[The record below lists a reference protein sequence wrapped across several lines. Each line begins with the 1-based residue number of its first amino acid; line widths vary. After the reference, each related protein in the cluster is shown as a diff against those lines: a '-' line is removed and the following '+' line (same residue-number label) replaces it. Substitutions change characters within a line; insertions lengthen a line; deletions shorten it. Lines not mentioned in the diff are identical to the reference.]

1 MLGLKNS
8 EEFSTVSSKKHFQ
21 SIAVDVFQGGDE
33 VGGGGSDGGDE
44 VGSDGG
50 EADGDG
56 GGEVSGG
63 GAVGGEAGNGGDEVG
78 GGGGDGGGEVDGDGD
93 DGSGDGGMKWVV
105 IEGEVAGGPGCHI

>member
-21 SIAVDVFQGGDE
+21 SIAVDVFEGGDE
-33 VGGGGSDGGDE
+33 VGGGG
-44 VGSDGG
+44 G

-56 GGEVSGG
+56 GDEVSGG

-78 GGGGDGGGEVDGDGD
+78 GGGGDGGGEVGGDGD
-93 DGSGDGGMKWVV
+93 DGGGDGGMKWVV

>member
-1 MLGLKNS
+1 MLGLKNC

-21 SIAVDVFQGGDE
+21 SIAVDVFEGGDE
-33 VGGGGSDGGDE
+33 VGGGGGDGGDE

-78 GGGGDGGGEVDGDGD
+78 GGVVMEVV
-93 DGSGDGGMKWVV
+93 KWVV
-105 IEGEVAGGPGCHI
+105 MEMMGVVMEVWSGWWSRVK

>member
-56 GGEVSGG
+56 GGEV
-63 GAVGGEAGNGGDEVG
+63 
-78 GGGGDGGGEVDGDGD
+78 DGDGD

>member
-33 VGGGGSDGGDE
+33 VGGGG
-44 VGSDGG
+44 
-50 EADGDG
+50 GDG
-56 GGEVSGG
+56 GGEVG
-63 GAVGGEAGNGGDEVG
+63 
-78 GGGGDGGGEVDGDGD
+78 GDGD